1 MYQKIKKITKTNK
14 ITIEQLYALG
24 RQNMGSTPNGHESV
38 DCPFGILN
46 IGNDLQAY
54 YGDVRRVIRH
64 KVSKEKWAIEDCFGN
79 VVFVTGDHSLMVMR
93 NGVLVKSAPKEMC
106 IDTDMIVSVAEGGI
120 TANAIVRCECV
131 GAFDNEYVY
140 DIEMNDDTH
149 TFVANNILVHNSCYT
164 SYDQVIATTD
174 WCYGEG
180 ETNWRIKFR
189 KPSDNPN
196 EYRYRYFCGRK
207 SEEYVKRIFGLDNK
221 EKVAEYELERVRGEV
236 KDFVL
241 LINELKM
248 EKYFKLCFDRY
259 AESLQTE
266 NYLDFELETYSDAG
280 IWLAKKKYVQNLR
293 WSDKLSKIDS
303 FPPFSK
309 IKAKGIEM
317 IQASAPAAARKLI
330 KKIVIW
336 MFEHPKFTIDDLRK
350 QVMDAKKVFSN
361 SDKDDVSWNK
371 KPGGYGSY
379 VLSDNNK
386 IALAPK
392 CPPTISACALYN
404 YLLKSQY
411 PHLMSKYPILTDG
424 NKYKYFYIK
433 PMFGIEMFAFESGLF
448 PSEFKIFPDYD
459 ACFEHAVLDPL
470 NRIITAMGFEKLEP
484 GLKAIGKL
492 F

>member
-1 MYQKIKKITKTNK
+1 MNEETKRKILEKAKEQNVMFNEYQSLEQGAKILINGAYGATGTPAFGFYDRDFAECITKQGKNA
-14 ITIEQLYALG
+14 ILYAERCINNYFMNEWIHDTGLH
-24 RQNMGSTPNGHESV
+24 RAMGIEVHGEVKGEVSV
-38 DCPFGILN
+38 
-46 IGNDLQAY
+46 Y
-54 YGDVRRVIRH
+54 
-64 KVSKEKWAIEDCFGN
+64 
-79 VVFVTGDHSLMVMR
+79 
-93 NGVLVKSAPKEMC
+93 
-106 IDTDMIVSVAEGGI
+106 IDTD
-120 TANAIVRCECV
+120 
-131 GAFDNEYVY
+131 
-140 DIEMNDDTH
+140 
-149 TFVANNILVHNSCYT
+149 SCYT

-189 KPSDNPN
+189 KPDDKPN

-336 MFEHPKFTIDDLRK
+336 MFEHPRFTIDDLRK

-379 VLSDNNK
+379 VLSDSNK